1 MKLALAFLV
10 LILLH
15 AIGAQES
22 CSVANAASYQ
32 KTDSTIVDP
41 IQYTFGGA
49 HHHLGPD
56 LQPSAFLGDSDLID
70 AKLSFADLSGANL
83 SHSLLNR
90 SDLRDSDLTNVNLFA
105 VNLSGAKLSSA
116 NLSFADMSFAEVS
129 GAIFIGANLFDT
141 LSLDDT
147 FGSAYYD
154 SDTNFTNFDPVS
166 AGWML
171 VPEPN
176 TCTLALAALCMAIS
190 RRQGPKLVGYWY
202 SLLTRASTNDQAQRG

>member
-1 MKLALAFLV
+1 MKLVLASLV

-22 CSVANAASYQ
+22 CSVASAASYQ
-32 KTDSTIVDP
+32 KTDSTVVDP
-41 IQYTFGGA
+41 IQYTFGGD

-56 LQPSAFLGDSDLID
+56 LQPGVFLGDSDLID
-70 AKLSFADLSGANL
+70 ADLNLADLSGENL
-83 SHSLLNR
+83 SPSLLNR
-90 SDLRDSDLTNVNLFA
+90 SDLRDSDMTNVNLFA
-105 VNLSGAKLSSA
+105 LNLSGAKLSGA
-116 NLSFADMSFAEVS
+116 NFSFADMSFVDVS
-129 GAIFIGANLFDT
+129 GASFIGTNLFDT

-166 AGWML
+166 AGWVL

-176 TCTLALAALCMAIS
+176 SCTPTPS
-190 RRQGPKLVGYWY
+190 RT
-202 SLLTRASTNDQAQRG
+202 LLGNEQTAGFLSWWTTGIPW